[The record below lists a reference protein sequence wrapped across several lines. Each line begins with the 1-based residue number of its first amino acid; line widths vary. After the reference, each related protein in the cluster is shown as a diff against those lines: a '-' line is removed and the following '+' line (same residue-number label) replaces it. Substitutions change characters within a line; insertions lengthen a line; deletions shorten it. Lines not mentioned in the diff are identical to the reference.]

1 MIYMKEKV
9 LEILKTLNNAVTV
22 EELVSKMGEMSV
34 QDIEEVQKILNEMVQ
49 KFEIYY
55 TNKGKYILF
64 ENCKDI
70 EIGEISVHPKG
81 FGFLL
86 LPGDDVHIERSMLN
100 GAIDGDRVI
109 VEVTERKP
117 KLEGRVIRIVE
128 RNLNNLVGEVKYIHG
143 KPFMVL
149 EDKRKLVIELDAK
162 STRDCVEGTIG
173 VASIIKEVKKNY
185 YLARISD
192 IIGHKDDA
200 GVDILTVAYKHEIY
214 PDFSSKTLKEV
225 ENVPTEVKPE
235 ELSGRKDLTGMTIFT
250 IDGADTKDIDDA
262 ISLERKGDNYL
273 LGVHIADVSH
283 YVKEGTALN
292 EDALARGTSSYLA
305 DTVIPMLPHKLSN
318 GICSLNEGAVRLTE
332 SCIMEITPK
341 GDIVDFDIFE
351 SYIKSSKKM
360 TYANVNEI
368 IMRGIVPEGYEPYAE
383 ILKTMN
389 EVAHIL
395 KDRQV
400 REGSIDFE
408 LDEAKIY
415 CDENGRA
422 CDVKRVV
429 REDGEKMIEQF
440 MIAANETVATCIENM
455 DLPFIYR
462 VHDVPSEEKIQDF
475 MKFVSILGY
484 QVNARLKDITPKT
497 MQNILEQLRDKKE
510 YETLSANLLRSMKK
524 AKYQRENVG
533 HFGLASKCYTH
544 FTSPIRRYPDL
555 LVHRLLRRYLF
566 EHNLE
571 DIKDLEPKIDYIAEQ
586 SSARELAAIEAEREV
601 DDMKMAEYME
611 GHIGE
616 EYEGKISGLTNFG
629 MFVELENMVEGLVHI
644 SAIGNEYFYYNA
656 DIMAIVG
663 ETSKK
668 LYRLG
673 DVVKVKVT
681 GASKEEKQVDFEI
694 VGGEED
700 GDTKPEGEI

>member
-1 MIYMKEKV
+1 MKDRVIK
-9 LEILKTLNNAVTV
+9 ILSTMNNAVTV
-22 EELVSKMGEMSV
+22 EELVSKIEGATV
-34 QDIEEVQKILNEMVQ
+34 KDIEEVQKILNEMVQ
-49 KFEIYY
+49 NFEIYY

-86 LPGDDVHIERSMLN
+86 LPGDDVHIEKSMLN
-100 GAIDGDRVI
+100 GAIDGDKVI
-109 VEVTERKP
+109 VEVVERKP

-128 RNLNNLVGEVKYIHG
+128 RNLNNLVGEIKFIHG
-143 KPFMVL
+143 KPFMNL
-149 EDKRKLVIELDAK
+149 EDKRKLVIELDRR
-162 STRDCVEGTIG
+162 STSDCVEGTIV
-173 VASIIKEVKKNY
+173 VASIIKELKKNY
-185 YLARISD
+185 YLARVSD

-200 GVDILTVAYKHEIY
+200 GVDILTIAYKHEIY
-214 PDFSSKTLKEV
+214 PDFSKKTLSEI
-225 ENVPTEVKPE
+225 ENIPTEVKPE
-235 ELSGRKDLTGMTIFT
+235 ELNGRRDLTKETIFT

-262 ISLERKGDNYL
+262 ISISRKGDNYI

-283 YVKEGTALN
+283 YVKEKSALN
-292 EDALARGTSSYLA
+292 EDALTRGTSSYLA

-318 GICSLNEGAVRLTE
+318 GICSLNEGVVRLTE
-332 SCIMEITPK
+332 SCTMEITPK
-341 GDIVDFDIFE
+341 GEIVDFDIFE
-351 SYIKSSKKM
+351 SYISSSKKM
-360 TYANVNEI
+360 TYAAVNDI
-368 IMRGIVPEGYEPYAE
+368 VMRDIVQEGYEPYVE
-383 ILKTMN
+383 KLKTMN
-389 EVAHIL
+389 ELAHIL
-395 KDRQV
+395 KNRQV

-415 CDENGRA
+415 CDEFGRA
-422 CDVKRVV
+422 CDIKRVV

-440 MIAANETVATCIENM
+440 MIAANETVATCIANM

-462 VHDVPSEEKIQDF
+462 THDVPSEEKIQDF

-484 QVNARLKDITPKT
+484 QVNAKLKEITPKT

-555 LVHRLLRRYLF
+555 LVHRLLRKYLF
-566 EHNLE
+566 DHDLE
-571 DIKDLEPKIDYIAEQ
+571 DIRELEPKIDYIAEQ
-586 SSARELAAIEAEREV
+586 SSSRELAAVEAEREV
-601 DDMKMAEYME
+601 NDMKMAEYME

-616 EYEGKISGLTNFG
+616 EYDGKISGLTNFG

-644 SAIGNEYFYYNA
+644 SAIGKEYFYYNA

-668 LYRLG
+668 IYRLG
-673 DVVKVKVT
+673 DQVRVKVT
-681 GASKEEKQVDFEI
+681 GASKQEKQVDFEI
-694 VGGEED
+694 VGGEEEN
-700 GDTKPEGEI
+700 GDSESQSEI

>member
-1 MIYMKEKV
+1 MMKERV
-9 LEILKTLNNAVTV
+9 ISILKTMNNAVTV
-22 EELVSKMGEMSV
+22 EELVSKMDGVSVGE
-34 QDIEEVQKILNEMVQ
+34 IEEVQKILNEMVQ
-49 KFEIYY
+49 KFELYY

-86 LPGDDVHIERSMLN
+86 LPGDDVHIEKSMLN
-100 GAIDGDRVI
+100 GAIDGDKVI
-109 VEVTERKP
+109 AEVTERKP

-128 RNLNNLVGEVKYIHG
+128 RNLNNLVGEIKYIHG
-143 KPFMVL
+143 KPFMIL
-149 EDKRKLVIELDAK
+149 EDKRKLVIELDRK
-162 STRDCVEGTIG
+162 STSNCVDGTIA
-173 VASIIKEVKKNY
+173 VASIIKEIKKNY
-185 YLARISD
+185 YLARVSD

-214 PDFSSKTLKEV
+214 PDFSKKTLAEI
-225 ENVPTEVKPE
+225 ETIPNEVKPE
-235 ELSGRKDLTGMTIFT
+235 ELINRRDLTSETIFT

-262 ISLERKGDNYL
+262 ISISRKGDNYI

-283 YVKEGTALN
+283 YVKEKSALN
-292 EDALARGTSSYLA
+292 EDALTRGTSSYLA

-318 GICSLNEGAVRLTE
+318 GICSLNEGVVRLTE
-332 SCIMEITPK
+332 SCTMEITPK
-341 GDIVDFDIFE
+341 GEIVDFDIFE

-360 TYANVNEI
+360 TYAAVNDI
-368 IMRGIVPEGYEPYAE
+368 LMRNIVTEGYEPYVE
-383 ILKTMN
+383 KLKTMN
-389 EVAHIL
+389 ELAHIL

-415 CDENGRA
+415 CDEFGRA
-422 CDVKRVV
+422 CEIKRVV
-429 REDGEKMIEQF
+429 REDGEKLIEQF
-440 MIAANETVATCIENM
+440 MIAANETVATCIANM

-462 VHDVPSEEKIQDF
+462 VHDIPSEEKIQDF
-475 MKFVSILGY
+475 MKFISILGY

-497 MQNILEQLRDKKE
+497 MQNILEQLKDKKE

-566 EHNLE
+566 EHDLE
-571 DIKDLEPKIDYIAEQ
+571 DIRELEPKIDYIAEQ

-629 MFVELENMVEGLVHI
+629 MFVELDNLVEGLVHI
-644 SAIGNEYFYYNA
+644 SAIGKEYFYYNA

-673 DVVKVKVT
+673 DRVKVKVVS
-681 GASKEEKQVDFEI
+681 ASKQEKQIDFEI
-694 VGGEED
+694 VGGEEEN
-700 GDTKPEGEI
+700 GDKEPQSEI